1 MKFILGLTGPT
12 GSGKTTL
19 SKAAADLGY
28 TVLDCDIIARK
39 AAEQEN
45 TLAAL
50 TTAFGQDI
58 LEDGILNRKALA
70 KKAFSST
77 NGTELLNKTM
87 LPFVV
92 ELIKKEI
99 ENADS
104 EKILLDAPTLYES
117 GADSLC
123 NAVIAVLA
131 DCGDRK
137 ARIISRDNLTEAE
150 AQLRLTAGK
159 NDNYYKDKTQHI
171 IYNNGDKHAFIEDFK
186 SKIKFLEEK

>member
-58 LEDGILNRKALA
+58 LEDGRLNRKALA

-92 ELIKKEI
+92 ALIKKGI
-99 ENADS
+99 EEAET

-171 IYNNGDKHAFIEDFK
+171 IYNNGDKHAFIKDFK

>member
-171 IYNNGDKHAFIEDFK
+171 IYNNGDKHAFIKDFK

>member
-19 SKAAADLGY
+19 SKAAAEIGY
-28 TVLDCDIIARK
+28 SVLDCDILARK
-39 AAEQEN
+39 AAEQED

-50 TTAFGQDI
+50 TAAFGQDI
-58 LEDGILNRKALA
+58 LEDGRLNRKALA

-77 NGTELLNKTM
+77 IGTELLNKTM

-104 EKILLDAPTLYES
+104 ERILLDAPTLYES
-117 GADSLC
+117 GADGLC

-131 DCGDRK
+131 DRGDRK
-137 ARIISRDNLTEAE
+137 ARIISRDNLTEDE

-171 IYNNGDKHAFIEDFK
+171 IYNNGDKHAFIEEFK